1 MSAPAEEVGPDPVL
15 VEQIRERAG
24 TIRRRIAAS
33 TDREVRIVCV
43 TKAHP
48 VQVAASALAAG
59 FEDLGENYAQELQAK
74 AALLDGPGR
83 SDRAAPA
90 EPDPQPQGSAV
101 VPRWHFIGRLQS
113 NKVRSLAH
121 TVSLWHTVDR
131 ASLADEIARRAPG
144 ARVLVQLDLAGMPG
158 RGGIDPAEA
167 PALVAHCTAAGLRVE
182 GLMGVGVPGP
192 PEASR
197 AGFRL
202 LDTMAADLGLRE
214 RSMGMSGD
222 LEVAVEEGATIV
234 RIGSA
239 LVGPRAS
246 SGGGESR

>member
-1 MSAPAEEVGPDPVL
+1 MSDEVDAALPDPDL
-15 VEQIRERAG
+15 VQQIRDRAD
-24 TIRRRIAAS
+24 TIRRRIAEC
-33 TDREVRIVCV
+33 TDRDVRIVCV

-59 FEDLGENYAQELQAK
+59 FTDLGENYAQELQAK
-74 AALLDGPGR
+74 AALLT
-83 SDRAAPA
+83 
-90 EPDPQPQGSAV
+90 GSSGTDHEV
-101 VPRWHFIGRLQS
+101 TTPRWHFIGRLQS

-121 TVSLWHTVDR
+121 TVALWHTVDR

-158 RGGIDPAEA
+158 RGGIEPSAA
-167 PALVAHCTAAGLRVE
+167 PGLVAHCAAAGLVVE

-192 PEASR
+192 PEESR
-197 AGFRL
+197 PGFRL
-202 LDTMAADLGLRE
+202 LDSMASDLGLRE

-222 LEVAVEEGATIV
+222 LEVAVESGATIV

-239 LVGPRAS
+239 LVGPRTPP
-246 SGGGESR
+246 GGEPVNGVR

>member
-1 MSAPAEEVGPDPVL
+1 VSSVPVDPFL
-15 VEQIRERAG
+15 VEQIQERAEAV
-24 TIRRRIAAS
+24 RARVAAC

-48 VQVAASALAAG
+48 VEVAAAAFAAG
-59 FEDLGENYAQELQAK
+59 FDDLGENYAQELQAK
-74 AALLDGPGR
+74 AVALDGSAADR
-83 SDRAAPA
+83 SLH
-90 EPDPQPQGSAV
+90 
-101 VPRWHFIGRLQS
+101 WHFIGRLQS
-113 NKVRSLAH
+113 NKVRLLAP
-121 TVSLWHTVDR
+121 TVTLWHTVDR

-144 ARVLVQLDLAGMPG
+144 AHVLVQLDLAGMPG
-158 RGGIDPAEA
+158 RGGIDPAEV
-167 PALVAHCTAAGLRVE
+167 PVLVAHCTAAGLVVE

-222 LEVAVEEGATIV
+222 LEVAVDEGATIV

-239 LVGPRAS
+239 LVGPRTS
-246 SGGGESR
+246 PGGAETANDLH